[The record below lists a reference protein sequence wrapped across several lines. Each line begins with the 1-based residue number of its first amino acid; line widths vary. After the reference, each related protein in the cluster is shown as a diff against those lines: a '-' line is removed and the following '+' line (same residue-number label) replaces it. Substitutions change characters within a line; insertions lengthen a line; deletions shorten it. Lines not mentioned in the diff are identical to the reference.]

1 MCDVRDVAQAH
12 VRAAQVDEAVGKR
25 IMINSRNKLASL
37 ADLAEFLVEAGYTV
51 TKVERIPNESEYASL
66 EFDNTKVKTLLNIE
80 LTDLKKSV
88 LDMAESLKK
97 FGIVKN

>member
-1 MCDVRDVAQAH
+1 M
-12 VRAAQVDEAVGKR
+12 
-25 IMINSRNKLASL
+25 
-37 ADLAEFLVEAGYTV
+37 ADLAEFLVEAGYKV
-51 TKVERIPNESEYASL
+51 NKVERIANESEYAGL

-97 FGIVKN
+97 FGIVKD